1 MIVQALPLFTTVAQ
15 KFNQGLIRI
24 RVIYPCPTGQAG
36 NSGSFLFLFGQAKR
50 KEETSC

>member
-24 RVIYPCPTGQAG
+24 RVVYRIRGPFCF
-36 NSGSFLFLFGQAKR
+36 FLDKQKE
-50 KEETSC
+50 KEETSW